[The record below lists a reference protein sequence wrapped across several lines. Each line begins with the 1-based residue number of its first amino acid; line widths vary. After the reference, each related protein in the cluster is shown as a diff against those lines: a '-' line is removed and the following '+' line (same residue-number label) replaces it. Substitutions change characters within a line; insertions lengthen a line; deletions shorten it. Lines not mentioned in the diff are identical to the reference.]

1 MANPS
6 EPAGPPRRRRSARR
20 EQGPPQQKAPQGG
33 DVASQAGGKD
43 VTTRQQPAPPTQ
55 SSGIQHPDNPS
66 TDPRPDQTAKHAV
79 RLERAE
85 RKRPRK
91 PRRAATEAAAITPA
105 PTASTSSSDES
116 SSTAP
121 AKDERRSRHRV
132 RGQQGNQPPG
142 AAATADLHVRRSD
155 NHVEPNQPASSPP
168 EPHHVQP
175 PPLRSRDP
183 ENVPRSAR
191 DRRNEM
197 SERALRGL
205 VTTRGTQVSWSAA
218 LRARDVASPTAADMA
233 EAERDLVIVR
243 RNYTPPEP
251 LPASRKVAPEQRQE
265 RPTRRGDRQRHTG
278 KGF

>member
-1 MANPS
+1 MANPP

-20 EQGPPQQKAPQGG
+20 AQGPPQPIALQPSDAGPGSGG
-33 DVASQAGGKD
+33 EE
-43 VTTRQQPAPPTQ
+43 PAPDTR
-55 SSGIQHPDNPS
+55 SSDNRSPDKTS
-66 TDPRPDQTAKHAV
+66 QQEV

-91 PRRAATEAAAITPA
+91 PRRAATEATAAATAAAIVTSAAPPA
-105 PTASTSSSDES
+105 DDDQ
-116 SSTAP
+116 SSTAHP
-121 AKDERRSRHRV
+121 TDERRSRHRA
-132 RGQQGNQPPG
+132 RGHQGHQPAD
-142 AAATADLHVRRSD
+142 AAGTPDSHVRHSV
-155 NHVEPNQPASSPP
+155 NHVEPNQPASSPA

-175 PPLRSRDP
+175 PPMRSRDP

-191 DRRNEM
+191 DRRNEL

>member
-1 MANPS
+1 MAKPP

-20 EQGPPQQKAPQGG
+20 AQGPPQPIALQPSDAGPGSGG
-33 DVASQAGGKD
+33 EE
-43 VTTRQQPAPPTQ
+43 PAPDTQNTEAQSSDTQ
-55 SSGIQHPDNPS
+55 SSDTLSLDKSSKQG
-66 TDPRPDQTAKHAV
+66 V

-91 PRRAATEAAAITPA
+91 PRRAATEATAAATAAAIVTSAAPPA
-105 PTASTSSSDES
+105 DGDQ
-116 SSTAP
+116 SSTAQP
-121 AKDERRSRHRV
+121 KDERRSRHRV
-132 RGQQGNQPPG
+132 RGHQGNQPAD
-142 AAATADLHVRRSD
+142 AAGTPDSHVRHSD
-155 NHVEPNQPASSPP
+155 NHVEPDQPASSPA

-175 PPLRSRDP
+175 PPMRSRDP

-191 DRRNEM
+191 ERRNEL